1 MGTPMGDGNHHHDR
15 ADGAVDAR
23 ADGTADAAPGITA
36 DGTADAVPGITAD
49 GIARAGQPRR
59 RLLAWDPGTDT
70 LIALGTLLGFW
81 ACYWAGTTLHPA
93 FLYTGILVLGTAV
106 PAWSVLRRRREGLP
120 GLGLTRH
127 RLRLAL
133 ILSAV
138 LGAGSVYKVVAL
150 AHEQDVALLPHL
162 LGNLVVLWEPL
173 FVFGWLYL
181 RWERAFGVLPAIV
194 LVGAGFALQHV
205 GSVPLG
211 AAIFF
216 GMFAL
221 VFAVLFAL
229 VRNLLVLRPLF
240 YPVASGIGTLQA
252 GFQMGWDDVLIGA
265 AAMLAQVLILVA
277 VARSLSRAGQA
288 GAPGAR

>member
-1 MGTPMGDGNHHHDR
+1 MGTPTGDGNHHDDR
-15 ADGAVDAR
+15 VGGAADATADGTAGAAPGTR
-23 ADGTADAAPGITA
+23 ADGTA
-36 DGTADAVPGITAD
+36 
-49 GIARAGQPRR
+49 RAGLPRQ
-59 RLLAWDPGTDT
+59 RLLTWDPGTDT
-70 LIALGTLLGFW
+70 LIALLTLLGFW

-93 FLYTGILVLGTAV
+93 FLYAGILVLGTLV
-106 PAWSVLRRRREGLP
+106 PAWTVLRRRREGLV
-120 GLGLTRH
+120 GLGLTQH
-127 RLRLAL
+127 HLRLAL
-133 ILSAV
+133 LISAV
-138 LGAGSVYKVVAL
+138 LGAGSAYQLVTI
-150 AHEQDVALLPHL
+150 AHEQGVGLLPHL

-211 AAIFF
+211 AATSF
-216 GMFAL
+216 GIFAL

-229 VRNLLVLRPLF
+229 VRNLLVLWPLF

-277 VARSLSRAGQA
+277 VARSPSRAGQA

>member
-1 MGTPMGDGNHHHDR
+1 MGTPTGDGTFHD
-15 ADGAVDAR
+15 D
-23 ADGTADAAPGITA
+23 TA
-36 DGTADAVPGITAD
+36 DGDVGGAADRA
-49 GIARAGQPRR
+49 ARAGLPRR

-93 FLYTGILVLGTAV
+93 LLYTGIFLLGTLV
-106 PAWSVLRRRREGLP
+106 PAWTVLRSRREGLA

-138 LGAGSVYKVVAL
+138 LGAGSAYQLVTIAR
-150 AHEQDVALLPHL
+150 EQDVALLPHL

-173 FVFGWLYL
+173 FVFGWLHL
-181 RWERAFGVLPAIV
+181 RWERAFGILPAIV
-194 LVGAGFALQHV
+194 LVGAGFSLQHV

-211 AAIFF
+211 AALGF
-216 GMFAL
+216 GVFAL

-229 VRNLLVLRPLF
+229 VRTLLVLWPLF

-252 GFQMGWDDVLIGA
+252 GVQMGWDDVAIGA
-265 AAMLAQVLILVA
+265 AVLLLQVLVLGLF
-277 VARSLSRAGQA
+277 ARSAPRAA
-288 GAPGAR
+288 VPATADPAR